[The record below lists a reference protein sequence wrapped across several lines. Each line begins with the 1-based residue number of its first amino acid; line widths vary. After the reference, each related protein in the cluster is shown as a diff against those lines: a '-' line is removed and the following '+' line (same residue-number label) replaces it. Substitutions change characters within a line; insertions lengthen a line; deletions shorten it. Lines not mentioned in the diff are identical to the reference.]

1 MGRESRQSRR
11 QRQRRE
17 AERARKQ
24 TSNTSRNGLL
34 AGVAMAIV
42 VIGVVAALV
51 FTQGSAQSKT
61 AKATATAKAQAATQ
75 YTPVAGVRYGPIRCS
90 YNEMV
95 AAGFYHEHAHLTIL
109 DKGKDVPVSPQIG
122 FDMQHDCLTWAHTHN
137 PSLGIIHIESPYKIV
152 PTLGEFFQIW
162 NKPINTHQVASAV
175 VKPGESMKVYVDGK
189 PYSGDPANI
198 MLVRHTDVTIE
209 VGPPFQKPKPFNFAK
224 YNL

>member
-1 MGRESRQSRR
+1 
-11 QRQRRE
+11 
-17 AERARKQ
+17 
-24 TSNTSRNGLL
+24 LL

-61 AKATATAKAQAATQ
+61 AKATATAQAQF
-75 YTPVAGVRYGPIRCS
+75 TPVAGVAYGPIKCS

-122 FDMQHDCLTWAHTHN
+122 FDIQHDCLTWAHTHN

-162 NKPINTHQVASAV
+162 KQPINTHQVASAV

-189 PYSGDPANI
+189 LYSGNPANI
-198 MLVRHTDVTIE
+198 KLVRHTDVTIE